1 MEPPMTDEI
10 IEITPDTVFFG
21 NPENKVLIEKFINH
35 LSSLSSHAVIKDEFL
50 IGIIKQLLLIIKAFK
65 NDPEFFDKNCQV
77 NIFHIKD
84 NFISVIKY
92 CMELSLEVN
101 ESDKLISAFTD
112 AYRFLSEAG
121 IHIDR
126 FNHELENVFGWV
138 DLNIDKFKNN
148 NLVQINF
155 AKNKMH
161 IEVIKK
167 LINNPLIKNFGSF
180 AKVAGTAKELKILWD
195 NDIDSRQIKINGLED
210 RLSKIETKS
219 NFVALVHGF
228 KNLGDAKK
236 KEISWSF
243 CSLILIGSVMLAVLI
258 AEIIF
263 VFGHEKI
270 SDNLIYLF
278 PALLGIELILFYF
291 FRVVL
296 SIFRATKNQLLQLDL
311 RIALCQFIQS
321 YAEYSG
327 KIKENDATALDR
339 FEALVF
345 SGLASQDANI
355 PTVFD
360 GVEQLSKLFKSVRS
374 A

>member
-1 MEPPMTDEI
+1 MTDEI
-10 IEITPDTVFFG
+10 IEITPDTEFFG

-50 IGIIKQLLLIIKAFK
+50 IGIIKHLLLIIKAFK

-77 NIFHIKD
+77 NIEYIKD
-84 NFISVIKY
+84 KFILTIQY
-92 CMELSLEVN
+92 CMERSPDVN
-101 ESDKLISAFTD
+101 ENDKLIGAFTD
-112 AYRFLSEAG
+112 AYRFFSEAG
-121 IHIDR
+121 MHVNR
-126 FNHELENVFGWV
+126 FNHELESVFGWV
-138 DLNIDKFKNN
+138 DLNIDKFNNN
-148 NLVQINF
+148 NLAQINF
-155 AKNKMH
+155 AKNKTH
-161 IEVIKK
+161 LEIIKK
-167 LINNPLIKNFGSF
+167 LINNPLIKNFESF
-180 AKVAGTAKELKILWD
+180 AKVAGAAEELKIKWD
-195 NDIDSRQIKINGLED
+195 GEIIAREIKINGLED
-210 RLSKIETKS
+210 RLNGMETKS

-236 KEISWSF
+236 QEIFWSF
-243 CSLILIGSVMLAVLI
+243 GSLILIGSVMLAILI

-296 SIFRATKNQLLQLDL
+296 SSFRATKNQLLQLDL

-327 KIKENDATALDR
+327 KIKKNDATALDR

-360 GVEQLSKLFKSVRS
+360 GVDQLSKLVKSVRS